1 MIKIFLKR
9 QYSPNLIFPNSNF
22 LERFEK
28 QKNRRVSWNLIQSQF
43 GLYRFALEPFFMNVS
58 HKRKNLTF
66 DEIFKGQYDHIVL
79 FLIKFIK
86 YIWNKKVWALE
97 VTLYNPLMDNVNQ
110 PVFSSDLNL
119 LEIFQIAKKYIFRW
133 KPI

>member
-58 HKRKNLTF
+58 HKTKNLTF

-119 LEIFQIAKKYIFRW
+119 LKIFQIAKKYIFRW

>member
-43 GLYRFALEPFFMNVS
+43 GLYGFALEPFFMNVS

-110 PVFSSDLNL
+110 PVFSPDSNL
-119 LEIFQIAKKYIFRW
+119 LKTFQIAKKYIFRW